1 MLTKLIKEAQNQII
15 EMDFN
20 NGWNVEDNKLQ
31 LKYYEDAAYPIDIS
45 QIVDKDDGESDEN
58 DDDDDYISEGDES
71 SDNHSDD
78 E

>member
-1 MLTKLIKEAQNQII
+1 MLTKLIKEAQQPII

-20 NGWNVEDNKLQ
+20 NGWNVEDSKLQ
-31 LKYYEDAAYPIDIS
+31 LKYYEGGAYPIDIS

-71 SDNHSDD
+71 SDIYSDD